1 MTTFD
6 VGTNS
11 LLSIKQMLKY
21 NELNAR
27 PRQILTLPPVPR
39 TSSDTENKKIN
50 PVAIRQ
56 TFRTRYSR
64 GKCLEKFRMQL
75 LCDCVP

>member
-1 MTTFD
+1 MATFD
-6 VGTNS
+6 DGTNS
-11 LLSIKQMLKY
+11 LLCIMQMHRY

-27 PRQILTLPPVPR
+27 PRQILTLPAVPR
-39 TSSDTENKKIN
+39 TSSDTESKKSN

-56 TFRTRYSR
+56 TFRTRYSI
-64 GKCLEKFRMQL
+64 GKRWEKFRMQP